1 VGILHD
7 ILPTSWQR
15 PRSAVRRRRAWIG
28 FPTLPPS
35 TRSATL
41 VGMPSSLRQ
50 WSWREFAVGALVG
63 VVVLSMLGFLLKL
76 TMFVLFVLVVVAVA
90 FAILSGTGL
99 LPKLRR
105 FW

>member
-1 VGILHD
+1 
-7 ILPTSWQR
+7 
-15 PRSAVRRRRAWIG
+15 
-28 FPTLPPS
+28 
-35 TRSATL
+35 
-41 VGMPSSLRQ
+41 MPSSLRQ